1 MAYKIL
7 IPQPI
12 AEEGKDYLR
21 ERGYE
26 IKMGAGYA
34 VDIMKEDV
42 KDCDAIL
49 MRTAQLPAEVLQ
61 AGKRL
66 KVIGRHGVGVDNID
80 LEAATEL
87 GIYVSNAPESNANS
101 VAEHTI
107 GLIIACAKKLAFFN
121 SEIRKH
127 NFGIRDQVRGVDL
140 EGKTVGIV
148 GFGAIGSLVAKK
160 AIFGLDMSAIVYDPY
175 LAHDK
180 VPAEIALVDFWE
192 ELFQTA
198 DFVTLHLPSIP
209 ETKGSVGK
217 DEFEMM
223 KSTAYLINTARGE
236 IVNEAE
242 LIRALQE
249 GLIAGAGLDVYAQ
262 EPPAKDNPLF
272 QLDNVILTPHNAA
285 LTKECAIRTAVHAA
299 MEIDAVLAGRKP
311 KWPVN
316 EPKLVKSGI
325 SCRIDDVSTQRWGS

>member
-1 MAYKIL
+1 MAYRIL

-26 IKMGAGYA
+26 IKMGAGYTA
-34 VDIMKEDV
+34 DIMKEDV
-42 KDCDAIL
+42 EDCDAIL

-87 GIYVSNAPESNANS
+87 GIQVTNAPESNANS

-107 GLIIACAKKLAFFN
+107 GLIIACAKKFSFFDG
-121 SEIRKH
+121 ETRKG

-160 AIFGLDMSAIVYDPY
+160 AIFGFDMSAIVYDPY
-175 LAHDK
+175 LAKDK
-180 VPAEIALVDFWE
+180 VPAEITLIDSWE

-198 DFVTLHLPSIP
+198 DFVTLHLPSTP

-217 DEFEMM
+217 DEFGMM
-223 KSTAYLINTARGE
+223 KSTAFLINAARGE

-242 LIRALQE
+242 LIKALQ
-249 GLIAGAGLDVYAQ
+249 GRRIAGAGLDVYAQ
-262 EPPAKDNPLF
+262 EPPAKDNHLF

-285 LTKECAIRTAVHAA
+285 LTKECTIRTAIHAA
-299 MEIDAVLAGRKP
+299 MGIDAVLSGRTP
-311 KWPVN
+311 KWSVN
-316 EPKLVKSGI
+316 EPKLN
-325 SCRIDDVSTQRWGS
+325 

>member
-12 AEEGKDYLR
+12 AEEGKNYLR

-26 IKMGAGYA
+26 IKISTGYT
-34 VDIMKEDV
+34 VDILKEDV

-80 LEAATEL
+80 LDTATEL
-87 GIYVSNAPESNANS
+87 GIYVVNAPESNANT

-107 GLIIACAKKLAFFN
+107 GLIIACAKKISFFDG
-121 SEIRKH
+121 ETRKG

-140 EGKTVGIV
+140 KGKTVGIV

-160 AIFGLDMSAIVYDPY
+160 AIFGFDMSVIVYDPY
-175 LAHDK
+175 LAKDK
-180 VPAEIALVDFWE
+180 VSAEITLIDSWE
-192 ELFQTA
+192 KLFQTA
-198 DFVTLHLPSIP
+198 DFATLHLPSTP
-209 ETKGSVGK
+209 DTKGCVGK
-217 DEFEMM
+217 DEFAMM
-223 KSTAYLINTARGE
+223 KYTAFLINAARGE
-236 IVNEAE
+236 IVNEAD
-242 LIRALQE
+242 LITALQE
-249 GLIAGAGLDVYAQ
+249 KMIAGAGLDVYAQ
-262 EPPAKDNPLF
+262 EPPVKDNPLF

-285 LTKECAIRTAVHAA
+285 LTKECAIRTAIHAA
-299 MEIDAVLAGRKP
+299 MGIDDVLSGRTP

-316 EPKLVKSGI
+316 KPKLN
-325 SCRIDDVSTQRWGS
+325 